1 MCREK
6 RKLPIGIE
14 NFEQIIKD
22 DFYYVDKTG
31 LISELLRNWGMVN
44 LFTRPRR
51 FGKSLNMSML
61 EHFFSVEGDKSIF
74 DGLKISKDKKLCE
87 EYMGKHPVISISLK
101 GINAASYEAAF
112 ELTVKTIKGAV
123 QKAGFLK
130 MSDKLG
136 EDEKKEYRAIL
147 DENMSEATLFWSLK
161 NLSELLEKH
170 YETKVILLIDEYDV
184 PLAKAFENGYYDKMV
199 FLIRNLLE
207 QTLKTNNSLKFAVM
221 TGCMRISKESI
232 FTGLNNLK
240 VLSITDERFD
250 EYFGFTDEDVKE
262 MLRYYDREDHY
273 EEMRNWYDG
282 YRFGSTDVYCPWDV
296 LNHCDKIK
304 ENAAAFPENYWV
316 HTSSNEAVKKIIQ
329 MSGNITT
336 KREIECLL
344 AGEEIVKEIRQELTY
359 QEMYQSVEN
368 IWSLLFMTG
377 YLTQRQRLDAS
388 HYKLAIPNLEVRD
401 IFKTQ
406 IMEYFKEGVAKD
418 GDTLKQ
424 LCDALKGGDAEK
436 VERLFEGYLKKTI
449 SIRGTFVEK
458 SLKENFYHGILLG
471 ILGVKED
478 WGVFSNRETGDGYS
492 DIMIET
498 EDSEM
503 GIIIEIKYAGDG
515 NLLNAC
521 EKALK
526 QVEETK
532 YEETL
537 LENGVEKILK
547 YGIACY
553 MKHCKVMCVREIT
566 GLKHW

>member
-123 QKAGFLK
+123 EKAGFLK

-336 KREIECLL
+336 KREIERLL

-553 MKHCKVMCVREIT
+553 MKHCKVMCSER
-566 GLKHW
+566 

>member
-250 EYFGFTDEDVKE
+250 DYFGFTDEDVKE

-336 KREIECLL
+336 KREIERLL

-449 SIRGTFVEK
+449 SIRDTFVEK

-553 MKHCKVMCVREIT
+553 MKHCKVMCSER
-566 GLKHW
+566 

>member
-130 MSDKLG
+130 MSDKLD

-336 KREIECLL
+336 KREIERLL

-449 SIRGTFVEK
+449 SIRDTFVEK

-553 MKHCKVMCVREIT
+553 MKHCKVMCSER
-566 GLKHW
+566 

>member
-87 EYMGKHPVISISLK
+87 EYIGKHPVISISLK

-130 MSDKLG
+130 MSDKLD

-240 VLSITDERFD
+240 VLSITDEHFD

-336 KREIECLL
+336 KREIERLL

-449 SIRGTFVEK
+449 SIQDTFVKK

-553 MKHCKVMCVREIT
+553 MKHCKVMCSER
-566 GLKHW
+566 